1 MLAGDVLLVKGTT
14 KFSEALSKG
23 QKVIYKN
30 SVSSHVELS
39 LADGAF
45 VHSTNDAGVHL
56 VFLPD
61 ELKTCEDGWRVIR
74 LKNLSEQDREEIMK
88 ASLHY
93 LRQDYNKAYMGKGK
107 PDASFCSEL
116 IAKIYAKAGITILG
130 GKEPS
135 KVAPA
140 HFDEQADIC
149 GVWEDVTEEY
159 KVSLQKVEQDE
170 STYRL
175 AFNTIQLAMA
185 RRHEHS
191 KMRRTAFEAMKMLAD
206 SSDDEG
212 LHNIVDNS
220 QKFLKEKR
228 ILSFWDETDH
238 LPIDH
243 QPTNKKPD

>member
-14 KFSEALSKG
+14 KFSKALSKG

-30 SVSSHVELS
+30 NVSSHVELS
-39 LADGAF
+39 IADGTF
-45 VHSTNDAGVHL
+45 VHSTDDGGVHL

-74 LKNLSEQDREEIMK
+74 LKSLNEQEREEIMK

-116 IAKIYAKAGITILG
+116 IAKIYSKAGITILG

-140 HFDEQADIC
+140 HFDEQAD
-149 GVWEDVTEEY
+149 VDEAWEDVTEEY
-159 KVSLQKVEQDE
+159 KVGLQEIKQDE
-170 STYRL
+170 STYRFG
-175 AFNTIQLAMA
+175 FNTIQQFMA

-191 KMRRTAFEAMKMLAD
+191 KIRKTILETMKMLAD
-206 SSDDEG
+206 SSDDKD
-212 LHNIVDNS
+212 LQNIVDNS

-238 LPIDH
+238 LPIDL
-243 QPTNKKPD
+243 QPANKKDD